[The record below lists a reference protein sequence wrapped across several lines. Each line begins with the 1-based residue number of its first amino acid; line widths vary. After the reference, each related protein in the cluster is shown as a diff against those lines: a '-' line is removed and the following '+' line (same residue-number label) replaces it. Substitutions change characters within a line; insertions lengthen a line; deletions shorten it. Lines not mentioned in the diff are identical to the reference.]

1 MNFSRL
7 RQHRQPWALAL
18 VLALL
23 LLTGWGQ
30 VHRVLHPVAT
40 APVLAAAADA
50 AQPTAAGTA
59 KAALA
64 GHEEGGGLCQLLD
77 HLSQGAAPMPV
88 LATLPAMPLPPLPAA
103 WTPRLRHG
111 VDPAPFEARG
121 PPHLA

>member
-1 MNFSRL
+1 M
-7 RQHRQPWALAL
+7 AL

-30 VHRVLHPVAT
+30 VHRVLHPAAA
-40 APVLAAAADA
+40 APVLAAAAQADA
-50 AQPTAAGTA
+50 GHVPSV
-59 KAALA
+59 
-64 GHEEGGGLCQLLD
+64 GHEEGSGLCQLLD
-77 HLSQGAAPMPV
+77 HLSQGSAPVPA
-88 LATLPAMPLPPLPAA
+88 LATLAAMPLPPLPAA